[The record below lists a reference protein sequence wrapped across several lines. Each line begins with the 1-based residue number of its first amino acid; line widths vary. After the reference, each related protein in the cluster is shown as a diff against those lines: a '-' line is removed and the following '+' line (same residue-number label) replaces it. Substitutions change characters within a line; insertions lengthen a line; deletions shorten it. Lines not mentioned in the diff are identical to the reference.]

1 MAIDKA
7 LYQAPQGLDQL
18 GEGEEPLEIR
28 IEDPE
33 AIDIE
38 GPDFAMH
45 MEKADQNE
53 EGFDDNLAEYM
64 DEGELLKIASEL
76 ISDYEADVGSR
87 KEWIQTYTDGLEL
100 LGLKIEER
108 IEPWPGACGVFHPL
122 LAEALVKFQAETMM
136 ETFPAAGPV
145 KTAIIGKETPQK
157 KEAAERVHDDMN
169 YEITEVMKEYRP
181 EHERMLWGLG
191 LSGNAFKKVYEDPD
205 LDRQTSVYVPAEDV
219 VVPYGAS
226 DLDSAERIT
235 HVMRK
240 TENEMKRLMHSGF
253 YRDINLGEPSNVLD
267 EVEKKI
273 AEKLGF
279 RAETDNRYKLLE
291 IQVEWDLPGFEH
303 VDDKGEPTGLAL
315 PYIITIDKGTTNVLS
330 VRRNWKKGD
339 KLLKK
344 RRHFVHYPYIPGFG
358 FYAFGLIHLIGAF
371 AKSGTSILRQL
382 VDAGTLSNL
391 PGGFK
396 TRGLRTK
403 GDDTPIAPG
412 EFRDVDVPS
421 GTMRDN
427 IMPLPYKEPSQV
439 LFTLFNSIIEEGRKF
454 AGAADLQVSDMSAAS
469 PVGTTLAILERTLK
483 AMSAVQ
489 ARIHYSMRQE
499 FELLKDIIAENCT
512 DEYDYD
518 PDSGNRRAKRQD
530 YEMVNII
537 PVSDPNAATMAQK
550 VVQYQAALQL
560 AQTAPQIYDLPLL
573 HRQMLE
579 VIGIKNYQKLVP
591 IEDDIKPRDPVSEN
605 QDILRNKPVKAF
617 SYQDHKAHIAVHMSA
632 MQDPHIQQIIG
643 QNPQLAQQ
651 LMAAMSAHV
660 TEHLGMEYRKE
671 LEQTMGQ
678 TLPPYN
684 EDSDADEEMSPEM
697 EVKVSQMAAQAA
709 QKLLQQ
715 HQQEAKQQ
723 QNQQQAQDPLI
734 QLQQQE
740 LQIKQQDL
748 QRKAQKD
755 QSDAQLK
762 AQQLQIEAQRIQ
774 ATQQTDG
781 AKLAIQAATVHQQ
794 AQHQKEVEGF
804 KTSVDIQ
811 KHMTML
817 QNQAE
822 MSRNQTHAQMVN
834 AQIQAE
840 TGRLQAEKQAETAKM
855 QAEKQSQMVQKQQNN
870 AKKGIK

>member
-7 LYQAPQGLDQL
+7 LYQNPQGLDQL
-18 GEGEEPLEIR
+18 GEGEEPLEIH
-28 IEDPE
+28 IVDPE
-33 AIDIE
+33 ELDIE
-38 GPDFAMH
+38 GPGFAMH
-45 MEKADQNE
+45 MEKADPNE
-53 EGFDDNLAEYM
+53 IDFDANLAEHM
-64 DEGELLKIASEL
+64 NENDLLKIAAEL
-76 ISDYEADVGSR
+76 IADYEADVGSR

-145 KTAIIGKETPQK
+145 KTAIIGKETPEK

-226 DLDSAERIT
+226 DLETAERIT

-240 TENEMKRLMHSGF
+240 TENEMKRLIHTGF
-253 YRDINLGEPSNVLD
+253 YRDTDLGEPSNVLD

-279 RAETDNRYKLLE
+279 RAETDSRYKLLE
-291 IQVEWDLPGFEH
+291 MQVEWDLEGFEH
-303 VDDKGEPTGLAL
+303 VDDEGESTGLAL
-315 PYIITIDKGTTNVLS
+315 PYIITIDKGTANVLS
-330 VRRNWKKGD
+330 IRRNWKQGD
-339 KLLKK
+339 KLYKK
-344 RRHFVHYPYIPGFG
+344 RKHFVHYPYIPGFG

-489 ARIHYSMRQE
+489 ARIHYAMRQE

-518 PDSGNRRAKRQD
+518 PESGNRRAKRTD

-591 IEDDIKPRDPVSEN
+591 MEDDIKPRDPVSEN

-617 SYQDHKAHIAVHMSA
+617 AYQDHKAHIAVHMS
-632 MQDPHIQQIIG
+632 MSQDPHVQQIIG
-643 QNPQLAQQ
+643 MNPQLAQQ
-651 LMAAMSAHV
+651 LMATMSAHI

-684 EDSDADEEMSPEM
+684 EDPDADEAMSPEM

-709 QKLLQQ
+709 QQLLQQ
-715 HQQEAKQQ
+715 HQQQAKQQ
-723 QNQQQAQDPLI
+723 QAQQQAQDPLI

-781 AKLAIQAATVHQQ
+781 AKLAVQAMQ
-794 AQHQKEVEGF
+794 AKAQNEHQKELEGYR
-804 KTSVDIQ
+804 TTVDMH
-811 KHMTML
+811 KHVAML
-817 QNQAE
+817 ANQAE
-822 MSRNQTHAQMVN
+822 MSRNQTQAQVHN
-834 AQIQAE
+834 AELQAQTAREQAQRQAE
-840 TGRLQAEKQAETAKM
+840 MARN
-855 QAEKQSQMVQKQQNN
+855 QQNN
-870 AKKGIK
+870 AKKGNK

>member
-1 MAIDKA
+1 MSIDKA
-7 LYQAPQGLDQL
+7 LYQGPQGLDQL
-18 GEGEEPLEIR
+18 GDGEEPLEIH

-33 AIDIE
+33 AVDIE
-38 GPDFAMH
+38 GPGFAMH
-45 MEKADQNE
+45 MEKADANE

-64 DEGELLKIASEL
+64 DEGELLKIAAEL
-76 ISDYEADVGSR
+76 VGDYEADVGSR

-145 KTAIIGKETPQK
+145 KTAIIGKETPEK
-157 KEAAERVHDDMN
+157 KEAAERVRDDMN
-169 YEITEVMKEYRP
+169 YELTEVMKEYRP

-226 DLDSAERIT
+226 DLETAERIT

-240 TENEMKRLMHSGF
+240 TENEMKRLIHSGF
-253 YRDINLGEPSNVLD
+253 YRDIDLGEPSNVLD

-279 RAETDNRYKLLE
+279 RAETDSRYKLLE
-291 IQVEWDLPGFEH
+291 MQVEWDLPGFED
-303 VDDKGEPTGLAL
+303 VDDEGKPTGLAL
-315 PYIITIDKGTTNVLS
+315 PYIVTIDKGTTNVLS
-330 VRRNWKKGD
+330 IRRNWKEGD
-339 KLLKK
+339 KLYKK
-344 RRHFVHYPYIPGFG
+344 RKHFVHYPYIPGFG

-421 GTMRDN
+421 GSMRDN

-489 ARIHYSMRQE
+489 ARIHYAMRQE
-499 FELLKDIIAENCT
+499 FELLKDIIAESCT

-518 PDSGNRRAKRQD
+518 PDSGNRRAKHGD
-530 YEMVNII
+530 YMSVNII

-617 SYQDHKAHIAVHMSA
+617 NYQDHKAHIAVHMSA
-632 MQDPHIQQIIG
+632 MQDPHIQQIVG
-643 QNPQLAQQ
+643 MNPQLAQQ
-651 LMAAMSAHV
+651 LMAAMSAHI

-671 LEQTMGQ
+671 LEQQMGQ
-678 TLPPYN
+678 TLPPYD
-684 EDSDADEEMSPEM
+684 EDTGNTPMDPQM
-697 EVKVSQMAAQAA
+697 EVRVSQMAAQAA

-723 QNQQQAQDPLI
+723 QAQQQAQDPLI

-762 AQQLQIEAQRIQ
+762 AQQLQIEAARIQ

-781 AKLAIQAATVHQQ
+781 AKLAVQTLQAKELAD
-794 AQHQKEVEGF
+794 HQKQVEGF
-804 KTSVDIQ
+804 KNAVEMQ
-811 KHMTML
+811 KHMAML
-817 QNQAE
+817 QTQAE
-822 MSRNQTHAQMVN
+822 NSRNQTAAQIHN
-834 AQIQAE
+834 AQLQAQTARLQAEKQAE
-840 TGRLQAEKQAETAKM
+840 TGRLQAEKQA
-855 QAEKQSQMVQKQQNN
+855 QMAQKQP
-870 AKKGIK
+870 KKDNK